1 MTMSNES
8 AAVKIDEAKGIEVEE
23 NKISEKDLKRVYK
36 RWLFASQLG
45 WNYERMQGLGYTYT
59 MMPILRKLYKTPEEL
74 KEMVKIH
81 MQFFNTHPH
90 VAPIVLGADI
100 AIEEKKGI
108 ESKEAVLG
116 IKTGLMGPL
125 AGIGDTLNGVIA
137 KSVFGGIAGSLA
149 LGLKSGGVML
159 LPIVG
164 ILLYT
169 AFNLFA
175 LWLRWIFLKLGY
187 KEGVKLVTTLSGKLN
202 FITEAA
208 NVLGVTVIGAMIPL
222 TVKIGVKYSYKIGQK
237 VTNVQTDFIDKIM
250 PALIPVILVWF
261 IYWLLG
267 KKKMSSSKAILV
279 IIIVGIIFG
288 GIFPILG

>member
-1 MTMSNES
+1 MMNN
-8 AAVKIDEAKGIEVEE
+8 E
-23 NKISEKDLKRVYK
+23 NKKITEKDLKTVYK

-59 MMPILRKLYKTPEEL
+59 MMPVLRKLYDKKEDL
-74 KEMVKIH
+74 KEMTKVH

-100 AIEEKKGI
+100 AIEEKNGV
-108 ESKEAVLG
+108 ESKDAVLG

-149 LGLKSGGVML
+149 LGLKSGGILL

-169 AFNLFA
+169 AYNFLMW
-175 LWLRWIFLKLGY
+175 WLRWIFLKLGY
-187 KEGVKLVTTLSGKLN
+187 KEGVKLVSTLSGKLN
-202 FITEAA
+202 HITEAA

-222 TVKIGVKYSYKIGQK
+222 TVKIGVKYQYKIGQK
-237 VTNVQTDFIDKIM
+237 VTNVQADFIDKIM
-250 PALIPVILVWF
+250 PALIPALLVGL

-279 IIIVGIIFG
+279 VIILGVLFG
-288 GIFPILG
+288 GILPIIG

>member
-1 MTMSNES
+1 MNN
-8 AAVKIDEAKGIEVEE
+8 E
-23 NKISEKDLKRVYK
+23 NKTIEINEVNDGKITENDLKRVYK
-36 RWLFASQLG
+36 RWLFGSQLG

-59 MMPILRKLYKTPEEL
+59 MMPILRKLYKKQEDL
-74 KEMVKIH
+74 KEMVKVH

-100 AIEEKKGI
+100 AIEEQKGI

-149 LGLKSGGVML
+149 LGLKSGGLLL
-159 LPIVG
+159 LPLIG
-164 ILLYT
+164 ILMYT
-169 AFNLFA
+169 AYNLFA

-187 KEGVKLVTTLSGKLN
+187 KEGVKLVTTLSGKLK
-202 FITEAA
+202 FITQAA

-222 TVKIGVKYSYKIGQK
+222 TVKIGVKYSYKIGEK

-250 PALIPVILVWF
+250 PSLIPVLLVSL

-279 IIIVGIIFG
+279 IIVIGVIFG
-288 GIFPILG
+288 GLLPILG

>member
-1 MTMSNES
+1 MMMNNQVNVNNNEDKK
-8 AAVKIDEAKGIEVEE
+8 VTEQ
-23 NKISEKDLKRVYK
+23 DLKRVYK

-59 MMPILRKLYKTPEEL
+59 MMPLLKKFYTKKEDL
-74 KEMVKIH
+74 KEMVKVH

-100 AIEEKKGI
+100 AIEEQKGI

-125 AGIGDTLNGVIA
+125 AGIGDTMNGVIA

-149 LGLKSGGVML
+149 LGLKSGGLLL
-159 LPIVG
+159 LPLVG
-164 ILLYT
+164 IGLYT
-169 AFNLFA
+169 AYNL
-175 LWLRWIFLKLGY
+175 LMWWLRWIFLKLGY
-187 KEGVKLVTTLSGKLN
+187 KEGLKLVTSLSGSLN
-202 FITEAA
+202 HITEAA

-222 TVKIGVKYSYKIGQK
+222 TVKIGVKYSYQIGEK
-237 VTNVQTDFIDKIM
+237 ATNVQADFIDKIM
-250 PALIPVILVWF
+250 PALIPALLVWF
-261 IYWLLG
+261 VYWLLG

-279 IIIVGIIFG
+279 VIILGIALG
-288 GIFPILG
+288 GLYPILG

>member
-1 MTMSNES
+1 MKMNNQVVNTEDRK
-8 AAVKIDEAKGIEVEE
+8 VT
-23 NKISEKDLKRVYK
+23 EKDLKRVYK
-36 RWLFASQLG
+36 RWLFTSQLG

-59 MMPILRKLYKTPEEL
+59 MMPLLRKFYKKPEEL
-74 KEMVKIH
+74 KEMVKVH

-100 AIEEKKGI
+100 AIEENKGI
-108 ESKEAVLG
+108 EGKEAVLG

-149 LGLKSGGVML
+149 LGLKSGGALML
-159 LPIVG
+159 PLVG

-169 AFNLFA
+169 SYNFFA
-175 LWLRWIFLKLGY
+175 WWLRWIFLKLGY
-187 KEGVKLVTTLSGKLN
+187 KEGVKLVSNLSGKLKY
-202 FITEAA
+202 ITEAA

-222 TVKIGVKYSYKIGQK
+222 TVRIGTKYSYKIGEK
-237 VTNVQTDFIDKIM
+237 VTNVQTDFIDKLM
-250 PALIPVILVWF
+250 PALIPALMVGL

-267 KKKMSSSKAILV
+267 KKKMSSTKAILV
-279 IIIVGIIFG
+279 VIVIGVIFG
-288 GIFPILG
+288 GLFPILG

>member
-1 MTMSNES
+1 MMNN
-8 AAVKIDEAKGIEVEE
+8 E
-23 NKISEKDLKRVYK
+23 NKTIEINEVNDGKITENDLKRVYK
-36 RWLFASQLG
+36 RWLFGSQLG

-59 MMPILRKLYKTPEEL
+59 MMPILRKLYKKQEDL
-74 KEMVKIH
+74 KEMVKVH

-100 AIEEKKGI
+100 AIEEQKGI

-149 LGLKSGGVML
+149 LGLKSGGLLL
-159 LPIVG
+159 LPLIG
-164 ILLYT
+164 ILMYT
-169 AFNLFA
+169 AYNLFA

-187 KEGVKLVTTLSGKLN
+187 KEGVKLVTTLSGKLK
-202 FITEAA
+202 FITQAA

-222 TVKIGVKYSYKIGQK
+222 TVKIGVKYSYKIGEK

-250 PALIPVILVWF
+250 PSLIPVLLVSL

-279 IIIVGIIFG
+279 IIVIGVIFG
-288 GIFPILG
+288 GLLPILG

>member
-1 MTMSNES
+1 MMNN
-8 AAVKIDEAKGIEVEE
+8 E
-23 NKISEKDLKRVYK
+23 NKTIEINEINDSKITEKDLKRVYK
-36 RWLFASQLG
+36 RWLFGSQLG

-59 MMPILRKLYKTPEEL
+59 MMPILRKLYKKQEDL

-100 AIEEKKGI
+100 AIEEQKGI

-149 LGLKSGGVML
+149 LGLKSGGLLL
-159 LPIVG
+159 LPLIG
-164 ILLYT
+164 ILMYT
-169 AFNLFA
+169 AYNLFA
-175 LWLRWIFLKLGY
+175 LWLRWVFLKLGY
-187 KEGVKLVTTLSGKLN
+187 KEGVKLVTTLSGKLK
-202 FITEAA
+202 FITQAA

-222 TVKIGVKYSYKIGQK
+222 TVKIGVKYSYKIGEK

-250 PALIPVILVWF
+250 PSLIPVLLVSL

-279 IIIVGIIFG
+279 IIVIGVIFG
-288 GIFPILG
+288 GLLPILG

>member
-1 MTMSNES
+1 MNNQVVNTEDRK
-8 AAVKIDEAKGIEVEE
+8 VT
-23 NKISEKDLKRVYK
+23 EKDLKRVYK
-36 RWLFASQLG
+36 RWLFTSQLG

-59 MMPILRKLYKTPEEL
+59 MMPLLRKFYKKPEEL
-74 KEMVKIH
+74 KEMVKVH

-100 AIEEKKGI
+100 AIEENKGI
-108 ESKEAVLG
+108 EGKEAVLG

-149 LGLKSGGVML
+149 LGLKSGGALML
-159 LPIVG
+159 PLVG

-169 AFNLFA
+169 SYNFFA
-175 LWLRWIFLKLGY
+175 WWLRWIFLKLGY
-187 KEGVKLVTTLSGKLN
+187 KEGVKLVSNLSGKLKY
-202 FITEAA
+202 ITEAA

-222 TVKIGVKYSYKIGQK
+222 TVRIGTKYSYKIGEK
-237 VTNVQTDFIDKIM
+237 VTNVQTDFIDKLM
-250 PALIPVILVWF
+250 PALIPALMVGL

-267 KKKMSSSKAILV
+267 KKKMSSTKAILV
-279 IIIVGIIFG
+279 VIVIGVIFG
-288 GIFPILG
+288 GLFPILG

>member
-1 MTMSNES
+1 MNNQVVNTEDRK
-8 AAVKIDEAKGIEVEE
+8 VT
-23 NKISEKDLKRVYK
+23 EKDLKRVYK
-36 RWLFASQLG
+36 RWLFTSQLG

-59 MMPILRKLYKTPEEL
+59 MMPLLRKFYKKPEEL
-74 KEMVKIH
+74 KEMVKVH

-100 AIEEKKGI
+100 AIEENKGI
-108 ESKEAVLG
+108 EGKEAVLG

-149 LGLKSGGVML
+149 LGLKSGGALML
-159 LPIVG
+159 PLVG

-169 AFNLFA
+169 SYNFFA
-175 LWLRWIFLKLGY
+175 WWLRWVFLKLGY
-187 KEGVKLVTTLSGKLN
+187 KEGVKLVSNLSGKLKY
-202 FITEAA
+202 ITEAA

-222 TVKIGVKYSYKIGQK
+222 TVRIGAKYTYKIGEK
-237 VTNVQTDFIDKIM
+237 VTNVQTDFIDKLM
-250 PALIPVILVWF
+250 PALIPALMVGL

-267 KKKMSSSKAILV
+267 KKKMSSTKAILV
-279 IIIVGIIFG
+279 VIVIGVIFG
-288 GIFPILG
+288 GLFPILG